1 MNAGSFVAA
10 GGGGP
15 FKGGGVDGGVITGG
29 DPVSFGV
36 PFWLGLGLVDV
47 VDRRAWT
54 LHPKKVLRRCRQLL
68 DAVVVVVV
76 PTAPAMGEAALKP
89 LPLLSSLYPWGR
101 VPPDEN
107 PYSVPPLFWSS
118 G

>member
-1 MNAGSFVAA
+1 MRAVLLLLVVVGLSRAVEWMVESSLAGILCLS
-10 GGGGP
+10 GL
-15 FKGGGVDGGVITGG
+15 
-29 DPVSFGV
+29 

-89 LPLLSSLYPWGR
+89 LPLLSSFHPWGR
-101 VPPDEN
+101 GPPDEN
-107 PYSVPPLFWSS
+107 PYSVPPVCGSS